1 MIWEDIKPNVE
12 YVMNFPRWQRV
23 TDLAGSN
30 GGEYQLKKRDDE
42 KPGTYLR
49 VINPL
54 DLSKYNKRL
63 NISYRKSAVLYN
75 ATRRTLIGL
84 LGMLYRVEPTIPEL
98 HESMEYIKTDI
109 DGNGMGINQQSH
121 AVSSEVIQIGR
132 HGLLTDVPT
141 KEDGVVTTVA
151 DVQNGF
157 RPFVKKYN
165 AIDIID
171 YNKSVIGGISKLD
184 LVVLVEMVIMFVDEH
199 RIKRESKN
207 RYRIL
212 RMRDDKYTQQLW
224 IEGENSPEKEIIILD
239 GSGKSW
245 DEIPFEFIGSENNDP
260 VTDSAPLESLADVNI
275 GQFQNSA
282 DLEHSSFQL
291 SIGTMHISDNN
302 YKNILTSPHNKDK
315 KVVNVGESSIIVT
328 GTGGKVEI
336 VQPSPNVLA
345 NDLFK
350 DKKEQMVALGAQL
363 ISESGGVETAEAV
376 RTKKSADASMLSII
390 GINVSNGYT
399 KSLGWI
405 ARFLNVDFEGEFQ
418 LNSNFFDTK
427 LTAQERQQIIV
438 EWQSGLYPVRVA
450 REQLQAS
457 KVISSDEDLDILQEE
472 VDGELSGVNL
482 NDE

>member
-1 MIWEDIKPNVE
+1 MGWEDIEPNEE

-23 TDLAGSN
+23 HDVVD
-30 GGEYQLKKRDDE
+30 GEYRLKKRDEE

-54 DLSKYNKRL
+54 DLSPYNKRL
-63 NISYRKSAVLYN
+63 NISYRKSAILYN
-75 ATRRTLIGL
+75 ATGRTLIGL

-98 HESMEYIKTDI
+98 LESMEYVKTDI

-121 AVSSEVIQIGR
+121 AVSSEIIQIGR
-132 HGLLTDVPT
+132 HGLLTDMPM

-151 DVQNGF
+151 DVENGF
-157 RPFVKKYN
+157 RPFIKKYN
-165 AIDIID
+165 ATDIID
-171 YNKSVIGGISKLD
+171 WNQSFINGVVTLD
-184 LVVLVEMVIMFVDEH
+184 LVVLLEMVTMFADEQ
-199 RIKRESKN
+199 RIKRKTKK

-212 RMRDDKYTQQLW
+212 RLTDGKYTQQLW
-224 IEGENSPEKEIIILD
+224 VEGNDSPDEEIIILD
-239 GSGKSW
+239 GSGKPW
-245 DEIPFEFIGSENNDP
+245 GEIPFEIIGSENNDP
-260 VTDSAPLESLADVNI
+260 VIDYAPLEALSDVNV
-275 GQFQNSA
+275 GHYENSA
-282 DLEHSSFQL
+282 QVEHSSFQL
-291 SIGTMHISDNN
+291 SAATPWIADDRYKSDQNN
-302 YKNILTSPHNKDK
+302 PNNKNTKTQKFGETS
-315 KVVNVGESSIIVT
+315 VIVM
-328 GTGGKVEI
+328 GKGGQFGYA
-336 VQPSPNVLA
+336 QPSPNVLA
-345 NDLFK
+345 NDLAK
-350 DKKEQMVALGAQL
+350 NKEQQMIALGAQL
-363 ISESGGVETAEAV
+363 ISEGGGAETAEAV
-376 RTKKSADASMLSII
+376 RTKKSADASMLSIV

-482 NDE
+482 

>member
-1 MIWEDIKPNVE
+1 MGWEDIKPNVE

-23 TDLAGSN
+23 HDVID
-30 GGEYQLKKRDDE
+30 GEYQLKKRDEE
-42 KPGTYLR
+42 KNGTYLR

-54 DLSKYNKRL
+54 DLSQYNKRL

-75 ATRRTLIGL
+75 ATGRTLIGL

-98 HESMEYIKTDI
+98 SELMEYVKTDI

-132 HGLLTDVPT
+132 HGLLTDIPM
-141 KEDGVVTTVA
+141 KDDGIVTTVA

-165 AIDIID
+165 ATDIID
-171 YNKSVIGGISKLD
+171 WNQSFINGMITLD
-184 LVVLVEMVIMFVDEH
+184 LVVLLEMVTTFVDEQ
-199 RIKRESKN
+199 RIKRETKK

-212 RMRDDKYTQQLW
+212 RLTDGKYTQQLW
-224 IEGENSPEKEIIILD
+224 VEGDESPGKKIEIID
-239 GSGKSW
+239 GSGKLW
-245 DEIPFEFIGSENNDP
+245 DEIPFEIIGSENNDP
-260 VTDSAPLESLADVNI
+260 VTDFAPLEPLVDVNI
-275 GQFQNSA
+275 GHYRNSA

-291 SIGTMHISDNN
+291 SAATPWIADDRYKSDQNN
-302 YKNILTSPHNKDK
+302 PNNKNTKTQKFGETS
-315 KVVNVGESSIIVT
+315 VVVMGK
-328 GTGGKVEI
+328 GGQFGYA
-336 VQPSPNVLA
+336 QPNPNVLA
-345 NDLFK
+345 NDLAK
-350 DKKEQMVALGAQL
+350 NKEQQMVALGAQL
-363 ISESGGVETAEAV
+363 ISEGGGAETAEAV

-390 GINVSNGYT
+390 GVNVSNGYT

-427 LTAQERQQIIV
+427 LTAQERQQIVV

-457 KVISSDEDLDILQEE
+457 KVISSDEDLDVLQEE

-482 NDE
+482 NIE